1 MLTDAFI
8 SEFPLPEGIMT
19 ETEPDYMPGH
29 PETLEPEQA
38 DLEPDEKPEP
48 GEREG

>member
-1 MLTDAFI
+1 
-8 SEFPLPEGIMT
+8 MT
-19 ETEPDYMPGH
+19 ETEQDYMPGH

-38 DLEPDEKPEP
+38 DLEPDENPEP